1 MNLITD
7 IIYIYVYL
15 VILVFLR
22 FIDLDYDNY
31 LLQKFYIF
39 ISIFVFTSLLE
50 VIKKVKNECPS
61 RENYIISNA
70 FSSAVIAVLGF
81 TIYVDL
87 VHMSLTRYSFEYI
100 NLSNFYKTLF
110 VPLIIVLTM
119 MTFRLIY
126 LLFDYKSEC
135 S

>member
-1 MNLITD
+1 MKRPFLKNLCTPS
-7 IIYIYVYL
+7 YVYL

-61 RENYIISNA
+61 KESSIISNA
-70 FSSAVIAVLGF
+70 FSSAIVAVLGF

-87 VHMSLTRYSFEYI
+87 VHMSLNLFYDIACLNMLYI
-100 NLSNFYKTLF
+100 SHF
-110 VPLIIVLTM
+110 I
-119 MTFRLIY
+119 
-126 LLFDYKSEC
+126 C
-135 S
+135 